1 MNKNNTQTNSFSLSN
16 DKVSATILLVPAL
29 IFCTIFI
36 FIPAIGTIVG
46 SFYTTSKIISQSLF
60 LFFYFRGGWAPRSR
74 AQLIRVCDI
83 IVLYIMGYYVITSLI
98 KERINICSNN

>member
-46 SFYTTSKIISQSLF
+46 SFYSYSLTSMNNWKWVGFGNSLKQ
-60 LFFYFRGGWAPRSR
+60 RR
-74 AQLIRVCDI
+74 
-83 IVLYIMGYYVITSLI
+83 M
-98 KERINICSNN
+98 NIFG